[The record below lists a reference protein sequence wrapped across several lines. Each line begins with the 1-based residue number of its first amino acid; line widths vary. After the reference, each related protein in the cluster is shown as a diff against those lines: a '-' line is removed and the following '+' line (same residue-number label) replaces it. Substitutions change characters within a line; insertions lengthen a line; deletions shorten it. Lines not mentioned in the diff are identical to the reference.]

1 MITLISLLL
10 NRRQKTSWESKKRKK
25 IVLIEITSVHW
36 NCILIM
42 KRDYRTDTSDYGAT
56 EWASKQLLY
65 PSGNFHWIITDGTN
79 SFYWVADVRVD
90 RGRFGIGGFETL
102 FWLQLVSEWKLFS
115 SATVNQKSSFQK
127 PFWLSQLKLA
137 GPPNSQRG
145 TFLNRIYNSYRRF
158 AHGKWLRIWLSIR
171 FSVQAY
177 SVQGTT
183 VLWQWWLWYVSGIK
197 FQKLLSTFRLET
209 MWVTIFTETV
219 HYIKLSLWH
228 FIPWNYFVVI
238 TRLQLHSPQRFCTV

>member
-65 PSGNFHWIITDGTN
+65 PSGNFHWIITGGTN

-102 FWLQLVSEWKLFS
+102 FWLQLVSEGKRFS

-145 TFLNRIYNSYRRF
+145 TFLNRIYNSYRRLMDTWTICTREM
-158 AHGKWLRIWLSIR
+158 ASNLIEHSIQC
-171 FSVQAY
+171 S
-177 SVQGTT
+177 
-183 VLWQWWLWYVSGIK
+183 
-197 FQKLLSTFRLET
+197 
-209 MWVTIFTETV
+209 
-219 HYIKLSLWH
+219 SLPCSRYNRAMAVMAM
-228 FIPWNYFVVI
+228 ICVRY
-238 TRLQLHSPQRFCTV
+238 